1 MALTNRRAKA
11 VDKLLYDPDV
21 RLGIFAGGLGSLL
34 FVLTMM
40 ILLDHLSGTIT
51 GVRRYRRE
59 RQRAERLAAEPTI
72 QRDNEKHWRKYL

>member
-1 MALTNRRAKA
+1 M
-11 VDKLLYDPDV
+11 DKLLYDPDV

-34 FVLTMM
+34 FVLATM

-51 GVRRYRRE
+51 GARRYRRE

-72 QRDNEKHWRKYL
+72 HNNEKHWRKYL

>member
-1 MALTNRRAKA
+1 M
-11 VDKLLYDPDV
+11 DKLLYDPDV

-34 FVLTMM
+34 FVLAMM

-51 GVRRYRRE
+51 GARRYRRE

-72 QRDNEKHWRKYL
+72 QHNNEKHWRKYL